1 MKGIAAITGTPG
13 EVPTLGAM
21 NDSPSVAD
29 EQTAPSPRIERVGRM
44 SLSGERTL
52 GLSAT
57 ARARI
62 AAVVFWGN
70 LICQIGIIVSG
81 GVVRLT
87 SSGLGCSTW
96 PNCEPGQF
104 TPELTMESGIHPF
117 IEFGNRTLTGVLGIF
132 AAALLLIALLWLRH
146 KGRGM
151 RWLALTPL
159 AGTALQAIVG
169 MVVVKADLHPG
180 VVSPHFLIS
189 PILVALSTLLLYRL
203 YDGDAP
209 RRRSVVPTAMHWM
222 SWALGVIG
230 FAILV
235 LGTLVTGTG
244 PHSGDDVHP
253 ERLPFDPRTISWLHA
268 DAVMLFCGLL
278 VGLLIALHLIGA
290 QRPARRA
297 AWGLVG
303 VTAIQALIG
312 YTQYFTGLP
321 ELLVGFHM
329 LGAGLFAAGIAW
341 VAVSLYTW
349 DSPSPDLHGSVPAEA
364 TAGTDTTTAP
374 GRSAR

>member
-1 MKGIAAITGTPG
+1 
-13 EVPTLGAM
+13 M

-297 AWGLVG
+297 AWGLVSI
-303 VTAIQALIG
+303 TAIQALIG

-349 DSPSPDLHGSVPAEA
+349 EFPGPDLHGSVPAEA
-364 TAGTDTTTAP
+364 TAGSDTTTAP

>member
-1 MKGIAAITGTPG
+1 
-13 EVPTLGAM
+13 M

-29 EQTAPSPRIERVGRM
+29 EQTATAPRIEHVGRK
-44 SLSGERTL
+44 SLSGERTF
-52 GLSAT
+52 GLSLT

-62 AAVVFWGN
+62 AAIVFWGN

-117 IEFGNRTLTGVLGIF
+117 IEFGNRTLTGVLGVF
-132 AAALLLIALLWLRH
+132 AVALLLVSLLWLRH

-151 RWLALTPL
+151 RWLAITPL
-159 AGTALQAIVG
+159 VGTAVQAIVG

-189 PILVALSTLLLYRL
+189 PILVAVSAVLLYRL
-203 YDGDAP
+203 YDGDAA
-209 RRRSVVPTAMHWM
+209 RRRSVVPGAMHWM

-230 FAILV
+230 FAVLV

-303 VTAIQALIG
+303 ITAAQALIG

-321 ELLVGFHM
+321 ELLVGLHM

-341 VAVSLYTW
+341 VAVSMYTW
-349 DSPSPDLHGSVPAEA
+349 HSPAPVIDGQSDVDAAVRSDPP
-364 TAGTDTTTAP
+364 TAS

>member
-1 MKGIAAITGTPG
+1 MNASPPAVDEHPAPTPRR
-13 EVPTLGAM
+13 EL
-21 NDSPSVAD
+21 
-29 EQTAPSPRIERVGRM
+29 VGRI
-44 SLSGERTL
+44 SLSGDRTL
-52 GLSAT
+52 GLTAA

-70 LICQIGIIVSG
+70 LVCQIGIIVSG

-104 TPELTMESGIHPF
+104 TPELTMEAGIHPF
-117 IEFGNRTLTGVLGIF
+117 IEFGNRTLTGVLGVF
-132 AAALLLIALLWLRH
+132 AVALLLVSLLWLHH
-146 KGRGM
+146 KGRSLL
-151 RWLALTPL
+151 WLSLVPL
-159 AGTALQAIVG
+159 VGTAVQAIVG
-169 MVVVKADLHPG
+169 MVVVYADLHPG

-189 PILVALSTLLLYRL
+189 PILVAVSTVLLFRL
-203 YDGDAP
+203 YDGDAAG
-209 RRRSVVPTAMHWM
+209 RRSLVPGAMHWM
-222 SWALGVIG
+222 SGALAVIG

-253 ERLPFDPRTISWLHA
+253 ERLPFDARTISWLHA
-268 DAVMLFCGLL
+268 DSVMLFCGLL

-290 QRPARRA
+290 ARQTRRA
-297 AWGLVG
+297 AWSLVV
-303 VTAIQALIG
+303 VTALQAVIG

-321 ELLVGFHM
+321 EVLVGLHM
-329 LGAGLFAAGIAW
+329 LGAGLLAAGVAW

-349 DSPSPDLHGSVPAEA
+349 QDTETVAGAADPA
-364 TAGTDTTTAP
+364 TGTDRPTPPAP
-374 GRSAR
+374 TGKASR

>member
-1 MKGIAAITGTPG
+1 
-13 EVPTLGAM
+13 M
-21 NDSPSVAD
+21 NASPSAAD
-29 EQTAPSPRIERVGRM
+29 EHPVPAPAISHVGRM
-44 SLSGERTL
+44 SFSGERTL
-52 GLSAT
+52 GLSAP

-62 AAVVFWGN
+62 AAIVFWGN
-70 LICQIGIIVSG
+70 LVCQIGIIVSG

-104 TPELTMESGIHPF
+104 TPQLTLEAGIHPF
-117 IEFGNRTLTGVLGIF
+117 IEFGNRALTGVLGVF
-132 AAALLLIALLWLRH
+132 AIAMLLIALLWLRH
-146 KGRGM
+146 KGRSM
-151 RWLALTPL
+151 MWLSAMPL
-159 AGTALQAIVG
+159 VGTAVQAIVG

-189 PILVALSTLLLYRL
+189 PVLVAISTVLVYRI
-203 YDGDAP
+203 YDGDSA
-209 RRRSVVPTAMHWM
+209 RRRSVVPDAMHWM

-278 VGLLIALHLIGA
+278 IGLLIALHLTGA
-290 QRPARRA
+290 PRHARRA
-297 AWGLVG
+297 GWGLIV
-303 VTAIQALIG
+303 VTALQAVIG
-312 YTQYFTGLP
+312 YSQYFTGLP

-341 VAVSLYTW
+341 VAVSQYDWLEGPVGE
-349 DSPSPDLHGSVPAEA
+349 DGPASR
-364 TAGTDTTTAP
+364 TTAEHADP
-374 GRSAR
+374 ASPKKVVR